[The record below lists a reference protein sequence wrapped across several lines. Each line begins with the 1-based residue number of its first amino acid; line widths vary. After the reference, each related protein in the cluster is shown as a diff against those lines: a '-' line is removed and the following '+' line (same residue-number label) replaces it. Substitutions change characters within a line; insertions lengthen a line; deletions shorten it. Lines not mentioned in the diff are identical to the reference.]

1 MSDGSLNIKIG
12 TFDEGIKNSSNPT
25 LPTGR
30 YHLRIKSWKIKAAQS
45 SGAQMIQWT
54 LEVIGPNGDQWGED
68 WNEELEGAVAWNNT
82 MIEGEGIGF
91 FWGFISAL
99 AQPNI
104 DVNFEGETL
113 TTEWLNSL
121 VGLEM
126 IADITLGSYMGRP
139 SNSFERFISL
149 DPVEG

>member
-1 MSDGSLNIKIG
+1 MADGTLNLNIG
-12 TFDEGIKNSSNPT
+12 SFDEGMKQTENPS

-30 YHLRIKSWKIKAAQS
+30 YHLRIKSWKLKDAKS

-54 LEVIGPNGDQWGED
+54 LEVVGPHGDQWEE
-68 WNEELEGAVAWNNT
+68 WNEELEGTVSWNNT

-91 FWGFISAL
+91 FWSFIGSL
-99 AQPNI
+99 RQPNI
-104 DVNFEGETL
+104 EVNFEGETL

-126 IADITLGSYMGRP
+126 VADVTLSSYQGRP
-139 SNSFERFISL
+139 SNNFERFISL
-149 DPVEG
+149 NPV